1 MIKSLLWLMS
11 SCVTASPV
19 QVSRI
24 FPRVWR
30 QQEGKHSSRNE
41 RGVTFHLL
49 SLLGA
54 GPQQLRL
61 PWACAQKLHF
71 GAQGD
76 AASSLHCVRNQ
87 CFLKN
92 PSALPPPLLLHT
104 FLLGWFQHMFIQ
116 DFNHMNLSKI
126 MEWELLRSLV
136 NSSPRMAG
144 GNSFTHWA
152 CPLKSLICLR
162 TLWLVLWFLTL
173 CECSGTEAVSS
184 RSLSRQPL
192 LRRVTNAIHLLVKSW
207 FFDSPFLA
215 VFLYSAAWN
224 KARQRCCCLPGL
236 EKIAQQH
243 CLYWCKENCLVH
255 IAGTS
260 KHILNKGTSR
270 EGPWGN
276 PSTNVLPWRAACVSC
291 QLLKGLWS
299 FGGNLQPSTQLREGL
314 YYSGELR
321 SGVCVFWV
329 NRPLKISLD
338 T

>member
-126 MEWELLRSLV
+126 MELELLRSLV

-184 RSLSRQPL
+184 RSLRQ
-192 LRRVTNAIHLLVKSW
+192 A
-207 FFDSPFLA
+207 A
-215 VFLYSAAWN
+215 SAM
-224 KARQRCCCLPGL
+224 QG
-236 EKIAQQH
+236 
-243 CLYWCKENCLVH
+243 
-255 IAGTS
+255 
-260 KHILNKGTSR
+260 
-270 EGPWGN
+270 
-276 PSTNVLPWRAACVSC
+276 
-291 QLLKGLWS
+291 
-299 FGGNLQPSTQLREGL
+299 
-314 YYSGELR
+314 
-321 SGVCVFWV
+321 
-329 NRPLKISLD
+329 D
-338 T
+338 